1 MVSKIIFKQIKFI
14 NINNQEFKRFIIK
27 KGLFVFPAGPAL
39 ATIKKSN
46 EYYKSLKKADF
57 VFFDSGFFV
66 LLLRVF
72 KNINVQKFSGF
83 KFLGMF
89 FAYLKKNKKKRI
101 FCIDPNINFSKSN
114 YKYIKNLGIN
124 NLYNYRAPR
133 YNLKSLSDL
142 KLLKNIKKFKPD
154 YIIVNIGGGVQEVLG
169 LYIKKNLK
177 FKTSILCTGAAI
189 SFFTK
194 DQAPI
199 NKFVDKYYL
208 GWLIRLIF
216 NPIIF
221 FKKYIVGLRL
231 IPMVIFDKIKIL
243 KKDKIY

>member
-14 NINNQEFKRFIIK
+14 NINNQEFKSIIIK

-39 ATIKKSN
+39 ATIEKST
-46 EYYKSLKKADF
+46 EYHKSLKKADF

-89 FAYLKKNKKKRI
+89 FAYLKNNKKKKI

-133 YNLKSLSDL
+133 YNLKRLSDL
-142 KLLKNIKKFKPD
+142 NLLKNIKKFKPD

-199 NKFVDKYYL
+199 NNFIDKYYL

-221 FKKYIVGLRL
+221 FKKYIIGLRL

-243 KKDKIY
+243 KKGKIY

>member
-1 MVSKIIFKQIKFI
+1 MISKIIFKNIKFI
-14 NINNQEFKRFIIK
+14 NINNQEFKSIIIK

-39 ATIKKSN
+39 ATIEKST
-46 EYYKSLKKADF
+46 EYYKSLQKADF

-89 FAYLKKNKKKRI
+89 FAYLKNNKKKKI

-124 NLYNYRAPR
+124 NLYNYCAPR

-142 KLLKNIKKFKPD
+142 HLLKNLKKFKPD

-199 NKFVDKYYL
+199 NNFIDKYYL

-221 FKKYIVGLRL
+221 FKKYIIGLRL

-243 KKDKIY
+243 RKDKIY

>member
-89 FAYLKKNKKKRI
+89 FAYLKNNKKKKI

-142 KLLKNIKKFKPD
+142 NLLKNIKKFKPD

-169 LYIKKNLK
+169 LYIKKKLK
-177 FKTSILCTGAAI
+177 IQNIYFMHWRCY
-189 SFFTK
+189 FFFYKGSSTYK
-194 DQAPI
+194 
-199 NKFVDKYYL
+199 
-208 GWLIRLIF
+208 
-216 NPIIF
+216 
-221 FKKYIVGLRL
+221 
-231 IPMVIFDKIKIL
+231 
-243 KKDKIY
+243 